1 MNSFKIYTSYKALF
15 LQLNAF
21 EVKKLM
27 KLMLDYVD
35 FGIVGKCR
43 SRRLKTSFETLRR
56 LHDNE
61 IQKEK
66 KQKQNAGLIGARKRW
81 KGNIKKKNSS
91 AMNKNSSAI
100 KENGTAIKKYSSA
113 INKNSS
119 VIKG

>member
-35 FGIVGKCR
+35 FGLVGNCR
-43 SRRLKTSFETLRR
+43 QGRLKTAFETLRR

-61 IQKEK
+61 VEKQK
-66 KQKQNAGLIGARKRW
+66 KQKQNAGRIGAKKRW
-81 KGNIKKKNSS
+81 NN
-91 AMNKNSSAI
+91 NKRRH
-100 KENGTAIKKYSSA
+100 SSA
-113 INKNSS
+113 INKNGSAIKENS
-119 VIKG
+119 TVIKNYSGAIKC

>member
-35 FGIVGKCR
+35 FGIIGKCR
-43 SRRLKTSFETLRR
+43 SGRLKTSFETLRR
-56 LHDNE
+56 IHDNE
-61 IQKEK
+61 VQKEK
-66 KQKQNAGLIGARKRW
+66 KQKQNAGRMGAKKRW
-81 KGNIKKKNSS
+81 NN
-91 AMNKNSSAI
+91 NKRR
-100 KENGTAIKKYSSA
+100 YSSA

-119 VIKG
+119 AMKENSTAIKNYSSAIKG